1 ERRDDAHARD
11 RHRGADRRRV
21 DLHRRRRRVRARS
34 ARLAVARGGPARR
47 GGARRR
53 RVSAV
58 ANRRAS
64 LSFADSAGA
73 QAERAVPRGLMAFWL
88 RSEERRIAARGRR
101 VRADVAALDDARRR
115 FASGIRRELARPKVL
130 LALFAAGLGFGFAR
144 RGAARAATRSPEA
157 GVPDSERTGRLAKL
171 VAAVLA
177 GVR

>member
-1 ERRDDAHARD
+1 
-11 RHRGADRRRV
+11 
-21 DLHRRRRRVRARS
+21 
-34 ARLAVARGGPARR
+34 
-47 GGARRR
+47 
-53 RVSAV
+53 
-58 ANRRAS
+58 
-64 LSFADSAGA
+64 
-73 QAERAVPRGLMAFWL
+73 MAFWL

-144 RGAARAATRSPEA
+144 RGAARAGTRSEA

-177 GVR
+177 GVRIYAEVRRAAGLVERGAAPQRDAGGGIGSAAFRQDASDDSQQDEAHDRHEHRE

>member
-1 ERRDDAHARD
+1 
-11 RHRGADRRRV
+11 
-21 DLHRRRRRVRARS
+21 
-34 ARLAVARGGPARR
+34 
-47 GGARRR
+47 
-53 RVSAV
+53 
-58 ANRRAS
+58 
-64 LSFADSAGA
+64 
-73 QAERAVPRGLMAFWL
+73 MAFWL

-144 RGAARAATRSPEA
+144 RGAARAGTRSEA

-177 GVR
+177 GGRIYAEVRRAAGLVERGAAPQRDAGGGIGSAAFRQDASDDSQQDEAHDRHEHRE